1 MTDTHTALEAK
12 ATRLRL
18 VAALTSVVAGT
29 AILVAKVVAWQL
41 TGSSAVLSDALESV
55 VNVVAAGFA
64 LNAVHV
70 ASQPADQEHPYG
82 HGKMEL
88 LSAAFEGGLITFA
101 AALIFYEGIQALRGP
116 VEVRSLDVG
125 LGVSVAAALANLA
138 LGGFL
143 LRQGKQVQSP
153 TLIADG
159 KHVLSD
165 VWTTVGV
172 IIGLGLVKLT
182 GLTWLDPVTAI
193 AVGLLLA
200 RTGVHLVREAAEG
213 LLDHDDPVL
222 LQQIV
227 DAFNAHAVAGLGGV
241 HRLRVLRH
249 GHQIH
254 VDGHVHVPQDWTVK
268 QAHDAVETLERQMQ
282 EQLGAAIEL
291 AFHLDPWPAD
301 KALPPGPLTLEL
313 ATRLVEVLEPVK

>member
-1 MTDTHTALEAK
+1 MTDTLQAREAA

-18 VAALTSVVAGT
+18 TAALVSLVAG
-29 AILVAKVVAWQL
+29 AGIFAAKVVAWQL

-55 VNVVAAGFA
+55 VNVVAAAFA
-64 LNAVHV
+64 LNALRV
-70 ASQPADQEHPYG
+70 ASKPADRDHPYG

-101 AALIFYEGIQALRGP
+101 SALIFYEGIQTLRGP
-116 VEVRSLDVG
+116 IEVRSLDVG
-125 LGVSVAAALANLA
+125 LGVSVAAALANLV
-138 LGGFL
+138 LGYYL
-143 LRQGKQVQSP
+143 LRKGKAVQSP

-172 IIGLGLVKLT
+172 IIGLVLVKLT
-182 GLTWLDPVTAI
+182 GLTWLDPVTALF
-193 AVGLLLA
+193 VGLLLA

-227 DAFNAHAVAGLGGV
+227 DAFNAHAVEGLGGV

-249 GHQIH
+249 GHQLHI
-254 VDGHVHVPQDWTVK
+254 DGHVHVPQAWTVK
-268 QAHDAVETLERQMQ
+268 QAHDAVESLERQMRDQ
-282 EQLGAAIEL
+282 IGAPIEL
-291 AFHLDPWPAD
+291 AFHLDPLPDGKVLPA
-301 KALPPGPLTLEL
+301 GPLTLDM
-313 ATRLVEVLEPVK
+313 AIRLVEVIDTKT